1 LNVRKLFFNNNYY
14 ICGKQISLSMLTAI
28 LTGFIF
34 SILLVFVGK
43 FFKGKLSMLAALV
56 PLGLFLYF
64 FQFITPIANGEV
76 ITQSFQWIPSFG
88 VDLGF
93 KLDGLALLFSLMIT
107 GIGFLVFAYTSSYL
121 KGHEYLDRFYGYLS
135 AFMGA
140 MLGLVLSDN
149 MITLFVFWEL
159 TSISS
164 FFLIG
169 FNNTNPAS
177 RKSAMTALGIT
188 GIGGLLLLASA
199 LLLNNITGTYII
211 TEMLS
216 MSEAIRG
223 NEFYAVAVL
232 LLFGAAFTKSAQFPF
247 HFWLPGAMKAPTPVS
262 TYLHSATMVK
272 AGIYLLMR
280 FTPVLGGEAIWNNT
294 LIIVGGI
301 TMLYAAIHTLFR
313 TDLKGILAYSTISA
327 LGILVFLIGLGTE
340 AAFLATAVFIIVHA
354 LYKATLF
361 LVTGIIDHQTH
372 TRDITRLSGLNRIM
386 LPVGIAGILAAISS
400 AGIPPTIGFIGKELT
415 YEATYHS
422 QTIIIISMIAIVLT
436 KILLLYAGFV
446 AGIKPFTGK
455 LPEEHKDVKAPGPVM
470 WIPPVLLATLGLVFG
485 IAPFLIEGALIKPVV
500 TALGGDASEI
510 HLALWHGF
518 NLIFILSLITIGTGI
533 ALYFLIK
540 PSNKLVAA
548 AAKFDRF
555 SPENII
561 GKLSKGFVYISNFWT
576 NFFQN
581 GYLRNYISII
591 ILFLVVLVGYIMIG
605 NTRFAIDYNSL
616 SKITVYEM
624 TTTLILIA
632 GIFYT
637 VFTDSRLAAVAA
649 MGVVGLSICLIFVFY
664 SAPDLAMTQFS
675 IDTLTVILFVLVLY
689 KLPKYL
695 KLSDYKTRL
704 RDGILSSVF
713 GLIITILALEVLSEP
728 VSKRVGEF
736 YAANSYVEAHG
747 KNVVNVILVDFRG
760 SDTLIEISVLSIA
773 AVGVFGLMKL
783 RLKMK
788 DRKRYADTN
797 VKEDHKLE

>member
-1 LNVRKLFFNNNYY
+1 
-14 ICGKQISLSMLTAI
+14 MLTAI

-43 FFKGKLSMLAALV
+43 FFKGKLSILASIV

-64 FQFITPIANGEV
+64 FQFIAPIADGEV
-76 ITQSFQWIPSFG
+76 ITRSFQWIPSFG

-93 KLDGLALLFSLMIT
+93 KLDGLSLLFSLMIT

-121 KGHEYLDRFYGYLS
+121 KGHEYLDRFYGYLA

-199 LLLNNITGTYII
+199 LLLNNITGTYSIS
-211 TEMLS
+211 EMLS

-223 NEFYAVAVL
+223 NEFYAVAVI

-280 FTPVLGGEAIWNNT
+280 FTPILGGENIWNYT

-301 TMLYAAIHTLFR
+301 TMLYSAIHTLFR

-340 AAFLATAVFIIVHA
+340 EAFLAAAVFIIVHA

-372 TRDITRLSGLNRIM
+372 TRDVTRLAGLNKIM

-422 QTIIIISMIAIVLT
+422 ETIIIISMIAIVLT

-446 AGIKPFTGK
+446 SGIKPFTGK
-455 LPEEHKDVKAPGPVM
+455 LPEEHKNVKAPGPIM

-518 NLIFILSLITIGTGI
+518 NLIFILSLITIGVGTT
-533 ALYFLIK
+533 LYFIIK
-540 PSNKLVAA
+540 PSEKLVAS
-548 AAKFDRF
+548 AAKFNAI
-555 SPENII
+555 SPENILNLI
-561 GKLSKGFVYISNFWT
+561 NKGFVQFSNFWT

-605 NTRFAIDYNSL
+605 NTRFVIDYNSL
-616 SKITVYEM
+616 SKITVYEI

-637 VFTDSRLAAVAA
+637 VFTESRLAAVAA

-695 KLSDYKTRL
+695 KLSDYKTRV
-704 RDGILSSVF
+704 RDGVLSSVF
-713 GLIITILALEVLSEP
+713 GLIITVLALEVLSEP
-728 VSKRVGEF
+728 VSKQVGEF

-760 SDTLIEISVLSIA
+760 ADTLIEVSVLSIA

-788 DRKRYADTN
+788 DRKRYADTSLKQEN
-797 VKEDHKLE
+797 KEQ

>member
-1 LNVRKLFFNNNYY
+1 
-14 ICGKQISLSMLTAI
+14 MLTAI
-28 LTGFIF
+28 LTGFLF
-34 SILLVFVGK
+34 SIFLVFGGRL
-43 FFKGKLSMLAALV
+43 FKGKLSILASLI

-64 FQFITPIANGEV
+64 SQFLIPVANGET
-76 ITQSFQWIPSFG
+76 IMRTYQWIPSFG

-93 KLDGLALLFSLMIT
+93 KLDGLSLLFTLLIT
-107 GIGFLVFAYTSSYL
+107 GIGFLVFFYTSSYL
-121 KGHEYLDRFYGYLS
+121 KGHHYLDRFYGYLS

-159 TSISS
+159 TSITS

-169 FNNTNPAS
+169 FNNTSKAS

-188 GIGGLLLLASA
+188 GIGGLLLLAGA
-199 LLLNNITGTYII
+199 LLLNNISGTYSIS
-211 TEMLS
+211 EMLS
-216 MSEAIRG
+216 MSEVIRE
-223 NEFYAVAVL
+223 NQYYVLAVWL
-232 LLFGAAFTKSAQFPF
+232 IFGAAFTKSAQFPF

-280 FTPVLGGEAIWNNT
+280 FTPVLGGEDVWNIT
-294 LIIVGGI
+294 LIAIGGI
-301 TMLYAAIHTLFR
+301 TMLYSAVHTIFR

-327 LGILVFLIGLGTE
+327 LGILVFLTGLGTQE
-340 AAFLATAVFIIVHA
+340 AFLAAAVFIIVHA

-372 TRDITRLSGLNRIM
+372 TRNVTKLAGLNKIM

-400 AGIPPTIGFIGKELT
+400 AGIPPTIGFVGKELT
-415 YEATYHS
+415 YEATLHS
-422 QTIIIISMIAIVLT
+422 EMLAIILVIAIVLT

-455 LPEEHKDVKAPGPVM
+455 LPEEHSEVKMPGFVL
-470 WIPPVLLATLGLVFG
+470 WFPPLLLATLGLVFG
-485 IAPFLIEGALIKPVV
+485 VAPFIIESALVKPVV
-500 TALGGDASEI
+500 ESMGADASEI

-518 NLIFILSLITIGTGI
+518 NIVFILSLITIGVGI
-533 ALYFLIK
+533 ALYFILK
-540 PSNKLVAA
+540 PSEKLESAI
-548 AAKFDRF
+548 AKFEF
-555 SPENII
+555 ISPETLLEKFNKI
-561 GKLSKGFVYISNFWT
+561 FVEVSGFWT
-576 NFFQN
+576 GFFQN

-605 NTRFAIDYNSL
+605 NTDFAIDYHSL
-616 SKITVYEM
+616 SRLTVYEM

-637 VFTDSRLAAVAA
+637 VFTQSRLAAVVG
-649 MGVVGLSICLIFVFY
+649 MGVVGLTISMIFVFY

-695 KLSDYKTRL
+695 KLSDYKTRV
-704 RDGILSSVF
+704 RDGILSAIF
-713 GLIITILALEVLSEP
+713 GSIITVLALEVLAEP
-728 VSKRVGEF
+728 VNKEIGEY
-736 YAANSYVEAHG
+736 YAQNAYLEAHG

-760 SDTLIEISVLSIA
+760 ADTLIEISVLSIA

-783 RLKMK
+783 RLKMA
-788 DRKRYADTN
+788 DRKRYQDKQN
-797 VKEDHKLE
+797 

>member
-1 LNVRKLFFNNNYY
+1 
-14 ICGKQISLSMLTAI
+14 MLTAI

-43 FFKGKLSMLAALV
+43 FFKGKLSILASIV

-64 FQFITPIANGEV
+64 FQFIAPIADGEV
-76 ITQSFQWIPSFG
+76 ITRSFQWIPSFG

-93 KLDGLALLFSLMIT
+93 KLDGLSLLFSLMIT

-121 KGHEYLDRFYGYLS
+121 KGHEYLDRFYGYLA

-199 LLLNNITGTYII
+199 LLLNNITGTYSI

-223 NEFYAVAVL
+223 NEFYAVAVI

-280 FTPVLGGEAIWNNT
+280 FTPILGGENIWNYT
-294 LIIVGGI
+294 LIVVGGI
-301 TMLYAAIHTLFR
+301 TMLYSAIHTLFR

-340 AAFLATAVFIIVHA
+340 EAFLAAAVFIIVHA

-372 TRDITRLSGLNRIM
+372 TRDVTRLAGLNKIM

-400 AGIPPTIGFIGKELT
+400 AGIPPTIGFLGKELT

-422 QTIIIISMIAIVLT
+422 DTIIIISMIAIVLT

-455 LPEEHKDVKAPGPVM
+455 LPEEHKNVKAPGPIM

-518 NLIFILSLITIGTGI
+518 NLIFILSLITIGVGTT
-533 ALYFLIK
+533 LYFIIK
-540 PSNKLVAA
+540 PSEKLVAS
-548 AAKFDRF
+548 AAKFNAI
-555 SPENII
+555 SPENI
-561 GKLSKGFVYISNFWT
+561 LNLLNKGFVQFSNFWT

-605 NTRFAIDYNSL
+605 NTRFVIDYNSL
-616 SKITVYEM
+616 SKITVYEI

-695 KLSDYKTRL
+695 KLSDYKTRM

-728 VSKRVGEF
+728 VSKQVGEF

-760 SDTLIEISVLSIA
+760 ADTLIEVSVLSIA

-788 DRKRYADTN
+788 DRKRYADTSLKQEN
-797 VKEDHKLE
+797 KEQ